1 MMVLEDLRLALRQ
14 ICRAMGLPGNVA
26 TVVSLIVLGVGLNLV
41 ALRAVAYV
49 GIGRHACHNQTALKG
64 AARTEL
70 KVMRTVVVSTLKKIG
85 DSGRRICFAQQRLI
99 EEQRGGTE
107 YHVRVG
113 IVWLVPTGDPSCD
126 ATVANSKARKT
137 AIAFVEC

>member
-1 MMVLEDLRLALRQ
+1 MMLLEDLRLALRQ

-26 TVVSLIVLGVGLNLV
+26 TVVSLILLGVALNIV

-49 GIGRHACHNQTALKG
+49 GIGRHACHDQTALKG

-99 EEQRGGTE
+99 EEKKGVTE

-113 IVWLVPTGDPSCD
+113 VIWLVPADNQGCD
-126 ATVANSKARKT
+126 VTVANSKARKT

>member
-26 TVVSLIVLGVGLNLV
+26 SVVSLIVLGVGLNLV

-49 GIGRHACHNQTALKG
+49 GIGRHACHNQTALQG

-85 DSGRRICFAQQRLI
+85 DSGRRMCFAQQRSI
-99 EEQRGGTE
+99 EQRGGTE
-107 YHVRVG
+107 YHARGG
-113 IVWLVPTGDPSCD
+113 IFWLVLPGDQGCD
-126 ATVANSKARKT
+126 ATVANSKARMT
-137 AIAFVEC
+137 AVAFVEC